1 MSMHP
6 SSPPQLTG
14 GSPRRTPAEV
24 SALVGEYVR
33 AGIQIIFW
41 LIAVSVTVGA
51 GLLAV
56 RIVIWA
62 VRMVSQALGL

>member
-14 GSPRRTPAEV
+14 GSPRRTPADV

-41 LIAVSVTVGA
+41 LIAASVTAA
-51 GLLAV
+51 GGVLAV

-62 VRMVSQALGL
+62 VRMVSQALSL

>member
-14 GSPRRTPAEV
+14 GSPRRTPADV

-33 AGIQIIFW
+33 AGIGIIFW
-41 LIAVSVTVGA
+41 LIAVSVTAA
-51 GLLAV
+51 GGVLAV
-56 RIVIWA
+56 RIIIWA
-62 VRMVSQALGL
+62 VRMVSQALNL